1 LPFNI
6 ATEEEL
12 NDEQKVEAFKEYV
25 NGLTDNE
32 KAKLYERIL
41 ALPNEKF
48 VEETLNSILGS
59 YDDKTVEEI
68 VADIKSQYADELGYS
83 EELIDSMLSGYN
95 KEELIELLRETV
107 KEMIVAQ
114 YAENATKAIKEIYA
128 QPSAKELSEM
138 KNMILAE
145 MYKDITN
152 LPEVQATMMKQQIDI
167 GFVAQKW
174 ATKTGMDMQSAM
186 AVLSAMSA
194 EQFNKVFEQTIV
206 ENATQLYAQYSGMTS
221 VADKNAKVVTAFE
234 KYLADATNEDYI
246 YFYDNHM
253 PDKASDKTQS
263 EVLKMLGTTDIT
275 DPDFIYIYPINFEMK
290 DKIADMIDDYNAN
303 AAEENK
309 IEYTDMA
316 AMLMSSV
323 SSIITAISVVL
334 ICFVSISL
342 VVSSIMIGIITY
354 ISVLERTKEIGI
366 LRAIGASKKDVSRVF
381 NAETMIVG
389 FLAGLV
395 GIVTTVLL
403 CIPVSLIAQ
412 SITGISSLTA
422 VLPWYGYLLVLLSI
436 GLTLIAGLFPSRMAA
451 KKDPVEAL
459 RTE

>member
-1 LPFNI
+1 MS
-6 ATEEEL
+6 
-12 NDEQKVEAFKEYV
+12 KY
-25 NGLTDNE
+25 
-32 KAKLYERIL
+32 
-41 ALPNEKF
+41 
-48 VEETLNSILGS
+48 ETLKADMTTALKEGNKVRRLTIADMVASI
-59 YDDKTVEEI
+59 DKASVG
-68 VADIKSQYADELGYS
+68 AKSRAIITDQLVDEV
-83 EELIDSMLSGYN
+83 
-95 KEELIELLRETV
+95 LLKYRKTV

-114 YAENATKAIKEIYA
+114 YAENATKAIEEIYA

-145 MYKDITN
+145 MYKDIAN
-152 LPEVQATMMKQQIDI
+152 LPEAQAAMMKQQINI
-167 GFVAQKW
+167 GFVAQNW

-186 AVLSAMSA
+186 AVLSTMSA
-194 EQFNKVFEQTIV
+194 EQFNKVFEQTIT
-206 ENATQLYAQYSGMTS
+206 ESATQLYAQYSGMTS

-290 DKIADMIDDYNAN
+290 DKIADMIDDYNAS
-303 AAEENK
+303 ATEENK

-354 ISVLERTKEIGI
+354 ISVYERTKEIGI
-366 LRAIGASKKDVSRVF
+366 LRAIGASKHNISSIF
-381 NAETMIVG
+381 NAETFIIG
-389 FLAGLV
+389 
-395 GIVTTVLL
+395 
-403 CIPVSLIAQ
+403 
-412 SITGISSLTA
+412 
-422 VLPWYGYLLVLLSI
+422 LLS
-436 GLTLIAGLFPSRMAA
+436 GLFGIG
-451 KKDPVEAL
+451 VTYAL
-459 RTE
+459 IPIICDIY